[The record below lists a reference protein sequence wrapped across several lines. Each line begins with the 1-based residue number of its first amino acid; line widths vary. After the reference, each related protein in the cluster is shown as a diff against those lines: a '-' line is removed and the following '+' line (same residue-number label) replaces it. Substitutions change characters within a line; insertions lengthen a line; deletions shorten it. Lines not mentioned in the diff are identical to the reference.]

1 MISWMEKE
9 RRKINKNDIRVWD
22 GKSASN
28 DIFLATRSRLSAGKN
43 RARAYERF
51 VTFSKTTSRP
61 GSPTFSHLRASI
73 LGVRLHMHGMLL
85 LTDKHPWRSKRSKTD
100 RLPSLFLWRLLNAVR
115 FDSNCFWNFRNVEFF
130 ILSLLCECIINRI
143 KVYFILFSLNSN
155 LNILARFS
163 FFGMKKFQNSD
174 SRSLKIM
181 QDFFKYSKIRKC
193 YTLSKKII

>member
-100 RLPSLFLWRLLNAVR
+100 RLPSLFLWRLLNAIR

-143 KVYFILFSLNSN
+143 KVYFVLFSLNSN

-181 QDFFKYSKIRKC
+181 QIMTFQIF
-193 YTLSKKII
+193 

>member
-1 MISWMEKE
+1 MILIKTYFLHNVDFSLKFCITNTIDMISWMEKE

-85 LTDKHPWRSKRSKTD
+85 LTDKHP
-100 RLPSLFLWRLLNAVR
+100 
-115 FDSNCFWNFRNVEFF
+115 
-130 ILSLLCECIINRI
+130 
-143 KVYFILFSLNSN
+143 
-155 LNILARFS
+155 
-163 FFGMKKFQNSD
+163 
-174 SRSLKIM
+174 
-181 QDFFKYSKIRKC
+181 
-193 YTLSKKII
+193 